1 MKNLF
6 TQTWRSWLVLLAV
19 IAAAAVYIWQTTN
32 AMPPMVAS
40 GFDAAGN
47 AQKMT
52 TREAYR
58 TGVMTTAVFMPL
70 AIALLISVLSKV
82 SPSLISIPNRQ
93 YWLQSERVG
102 EMQSYLAHW
111 GIAVAIAL
119 CVFMAG
125 MHMLV
130 LAANAQKPPM
140 LSQGVWMMVLA
151 FLLFTGAMIV
161 LMIRHFKNIKVTN
174 PSIGGHLQVKMPQ
187 KSRRY

>member
-1 MKNLF
+1 
-6 TQTWRSWLVLLAV
+6 
-19 IAAAAVYIWQTTN
+19 
-32 AMPPMVAS
+32 MVAS

-58 TGVMTTAVFMPL
+58 NGVMITAVFIPL
-70 AIALLISVLSKV
+70 AMALLISVLSKV

-93 YWLQSERVG
+93 YWLQPEHIG
-102 EMQSYLAHW
+102 DMQSYLAHW

-125 MHMLV
+125 MHMLA

-140 LSQGVWMMVLA
+140 LSQGVWVMVLV

-174 PSIGGHLQVKMPQ
+174 PSIGRHLQAKVPQ
-187 KSRRY
+187 NTRRY